1 MRFSTVTIFV
11 VAMICIN
18 VIPLRSI
25 ATHLLYAQPD
35 NNQLTVHKLIAS
47 FPFIPIITNPNQT
60 MGRSVPAISNVSQSS
75 TNQTPSNG
83 NSTFLTYKNPIYGI
97 QIQYPSTWIK
107 VANQGHE
114 IVRFISPP
122 GVASL
127 GIIARTGASQLIP
140 LQVYVN
146 AGIDVLKKIFSG
158 FNLISS
164 NVTTLGGVPAQ
175 KIVYTASLTPGLK
188 LKFLQYF
195 AIRDN
200 MSYVITSGALP
211 GDFAT
216 YLPTLQRMI
225 SSLSFISPTSL
236 SSPNGTVPTS
246 NQTALNATNS
256 ISSLQQVPKSV
267 PFGSSSNNNNT
278 YTNSTDGISF
288 NIPQRWTIEEGYNQ
302 ANATLL
308 TVVTVSPPIAL
319 DPSALMQVIIEKD
332 TNPLTSSIDQYL
344 RDQLNSYRNN
354 PSNNFKLISANTNT
368 TLSGQP
374 AYGLLFTYT
383 PHVSYAGPLSEHLE
397 VGTLLN
403 GQAYIIDY
411 YGSKDLFSKF
421 LPQVKQIV
429 ESFKINRPAEQ
440 KQSQAVTTSNVTTLV
455 DKGNGMFNHDNYAQA
470 LQYFNKALAIDPND
484 KVALTGKGES
494 LDNLGNYTQAMPYL
508 DKALSIDPNDKVALT
523 GKGESFNGLGN
534 YTEAIPYL
542 DKALTIDPNYKVAL
556 NDKGAALGNYTQAIQ
571 YYDKALAIDPNY
583 KEALDN
589 KANALYTLGN
599 YSQAIPYLDK
609 ALSIDPNFKAAL
621 TGKGYV
627 LNSLG
632 NYSQAIPYLDKVL
645 AMDPNNKDALTGKGD
660 SLNGLGNYT
669 QAIPYLDKALAMD
682 PNYQEALAS
691 KGDSLDNLRNY
702 SQAIP
707 YLDKALAIDPND
719 KIALNDKGYALS
731 GLGNYTQAI
740 QYYDKALAIDP
751 NYKIALDN
759 KQAALSK
766 MSPPQQQ
773 NIRESTAGP
782 APSPSP
788 YAAFNSS
795 GLVCHYKSQSR
806 NLYCAMR
813 R

>member
-1 MRFSTVTIFV
+1 
-11 VAMICIN
+11 MISMN
-18 VIPLRSI
+18 VILLGSI
-25 ATHLLYAQPD
+25 ATQLLYAQPD

-47 FPFIPIITNPNQT
+47 FPFIPMITSPNQT

-75 TNQTPSNG
+75 TNQMPSNG
-83 NSTFLTYKNPIYGI
+83 NSTFLIYKNPIYGI
-97 QIQYPSTWIK
+97 QMQYPSTWIK

-122 GVASL
+122 GRAHASL
-127 GIIARTGASQLIP
+127 GIIVRTDASQLIP

-175 KIVYTASLTPGLK
+175 KMVYTADMSSGLK

-200 MSYVITSGALP
+200 TSYVITSGTLP

-236 SSPNGTVPTS
+236 STPNGTVATS
-246 NQTALNATNS
+246 NQTALRNATNS
-256 ISSLQQVPKSV
+256 ISSLQKVPKSV
-267 PFGSSSNNNNT
+267 PFSSSNNT
-278 YTNSTDGISF
+278 YTNSTDGIYF
-288 NIPQRWTIEEGYNQ
+288 NIPQRWTTEEGYNQ

-374 AYGLLFTYT
+374 AYSLLFTYT
-383 PHVSYAGPLSEHLE
+383 PHVSYAGPLSEHSE

-429 ESFKINRPAEQ
+429 KSFKINRPAEQ
-440 KQSQAVTTSNVTTLV
+440 PAQQKQSRAATTSSVTTLA
-455 DKGNGMFNHDNYAQA
+455 DKGNALFNHDNYAQA
-470 LQYFNKALAIDPND
+470 LQYFNKALAIDPNNE
-484 KVALTGKGES
+484 V
-494 LDNLGNYTQAMPYL
+494 
-508 DKALSIDPNDKVALT
+508 
-523 GKGESFNGLGN
+523 
-534 YTEAIPYL
+534 
-542 DKALTIDPNYKVAL
+542 
-556 NDKGAALGNYTQAIQ
+556 
-571 YYDKALAIDPNY
+571 
-583 KEALDN
+583 
-589 KANALYTLGN
+589 
-599 YSQAIPYLDK
+599 
-609 ALSIDPNFKAAL
+609 AL

-632 NYSQAIPYLDKVL
+632 NYSQAIPYLDKVI

-669 QAIPYLDKALAMD
+669 QAIPYLDKALAIDPNIKVALNAKGVALYGLGNYTQAIQWFDKAIAIDPNYKQPLYNKGASLNAVGNYTEAIPYLDKALAID

-702 SQAIP
+702 SQAMP

-719 KIALNDKGYALS
+719 KVALNDKGYALS

-740 QYYDKALAIDP
+740 RYYDKALAIDP

-759 KQAALSK
+759 KRATLSK
-766 MSPPQQQ
+766 MSQQQQQ
-773 NIRESTAGP
+773 NINESRLGP